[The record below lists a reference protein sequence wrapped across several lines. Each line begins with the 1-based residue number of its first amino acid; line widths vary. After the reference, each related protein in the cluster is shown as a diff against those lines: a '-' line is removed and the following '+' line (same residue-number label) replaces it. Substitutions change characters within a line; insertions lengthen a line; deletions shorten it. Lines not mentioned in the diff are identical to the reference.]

1 MHLFTLSEALKK
13 IGLVPWPVGRLA
25 FKDVGRAVR
34 TRAVKYCLNR
44 VSNRKEVN
52 VSCISFFQEV
62 EVIISWEVAIIHGTV
77 DGPITSETLSLLF
90 MLHMFI
96 SVFCS
101 SLSILCCSCCYSCK
115 SLSGSLS
122 FT

>member
-1 MHLFTLSEALKK
+1 VHLFTLSEALKK

-77 DGPITSETLSLLF
+77 DGPITSE
-90 MLHMFI
+90 H
-96 SVFCS
+96 FCS
-101 SLSILCCSCCYSCK
+101 CRICSFLFFVLVCPFCVVPAVTSVSPC
-115 SLSGSLS
+115 LEVFL
-122 FT
+122 